1 MNYNHGATEKKW
13 QDLWNKHKSF
23 EAKEP
28 DAVAV
33 APNSPE
39 RLRVNS
45 QPLAPAKAGGMAN
58 NATAEASR
66 KKKYY
71 VLSMFPY
78 PSGRIH
84 MGHVRN
90 YTLGDVVARLKRA
103 QGFNVLHP
111 MGWDAFGLPAE
122 NAARE
127 RGISPKAWTYDNIA
141 VMRGELKRIGLSI
154 DWGREFATCDVAY
167 YKQQQKLFLDFYK
180 KGLAYRRKSFVNW
193 DPVDETVLANEQVID
208 GRGWRSGALIEK
220 RELSQWFFKIT
231 AYADDLL
238 QSLATLDRWPEKVRL
253 MQENW
258 IGKSEGAKVFFK
270 LTAIRSAPSSKDD
283 GATARAEET
292 IEVFTTRPDTLFG
305 ASFIAISPAHPMA
318 KQLAKNNPK
327 LDAFITEC
335 NRIGTT
341 AAAIETA
348 EKQGFDT
355 GLTALHPFV
364 SGKTLPVYVANFV
377 LMDYGTGAIFGC
389 PAHDQRDFEFARKYN
404 LEAIQVISPPLEGG
418 DKGVGSSIAAYT
430 GDGTLI
436 NSDFLNGLDV
446 VAAKKTA
453 IEKLKSMNIG
463 EGVTQFRLRDWG
475 ISRQRY
481 WGCPIPIIH
490 CKECGVVPVP
500 ENQLP
505 VELPEDVD
513 FTKGGNPLDN
523 HPAWKHVACPKCA
536 ANALRETDTCDTFVD
551 SSWYY
556 ARFCSPHND
565 DAPITTS
572 ATDYWLP
579 VDQYVGGVEHA
590 ILHLLYSRFF
600 TRAMKETGHVG
611 LKEPFAGLFTQG
623 MICHESY
630 KDENG
635 KWLYPEEME
644 KHPDGTAV
652 NVKTGKP
659 VTVGRVEVMSKSK
672 KNVVDPGR
680 IIDAYGADTARLF
693 MLSDSP
699 PERDLEWTESGIDG
713 AWRYIN
719 RLWRLVDEEPYVSL
733 LKAVAV
739 APSGAEQSPL
749 KKATHKTIAEVTD
762 HLQRFAF
769 NSAVAAIRKLT
780 NTLEEYAASI
790 SPPLAGGDKGEGSL
804 VAAKVITDIYET
816 NQPRPK
822 PLPQGEGLNV
832 YREGV
837 ETIARL
843 LSPMLPHIASE
854 MWEKLGHKTMLVDEA
869 WPIPDPALLV
879 DNVVTIAVQVNG
891 KLRATIECPRDYAK
905 DRLEAAALAQD
916 SVQRALNGSQPKK
929 VIIVPNKIVNV
940 VA

>member
-13 QDLWNKHKSF
+13 QNLWNEKKSF
-23 EAKEP
+23 EAKEDP
-28 DAVAV
+28 
-33 APNSPE
+33 S
-39 RLRVNS
+39 
-45 QPLAPAKAGGMAN
+45 
-58 NATAEASR
+58 

-90 YTLGDVVARLKRA
+90 YTLGDVVARLRRA

-127 RGISPKAWTYDNIA
+127 RGISPKDWTYDNIA
-141 VMRGELKRIGLSI
+141 NMRGELKRIGLSI
-154 DWGREFATCDVAY
+154 DWSREFATCDVTY

-193 DPVDETVLANEQVID
+193 DPIDETVLANEQVID
-208 GRGWRSGALIEK
+208 GRGWRSGALVEK
-220 RELSQWFFKIT
+220 RELNQWFFKIT
-231 AYADDLL
+231 AYAEDLL
-238 QSLATLDRWPEKVRL
+238 QLLSTLDRWPDKVRL

-270 LTAIRSAPSSKDD
+270 LTAPI
-283 GATARAEET
+283 ARAGASPAPAADAERMAT

-305 ASFIAISPAHPMA
+305 ASFIALSPGHPITA
-318 KQLAKNNPK
+318 ELAKNNTK
-327 LDAFITEC
+327 LADFVTEC

-348 EKQGFDT
+348 EKMGFDT
-355 GLTALHPFV
+355 GLTVAHPFIA
-364 SGKTLPVYVANFV
+364 GKTLPVYIANFV

-389 PAHDQRDFEFARKYN
+389 PAHDQRDFDFATKYK
-404 LEAIQVISPPLEGG
+404 LSVIEVIEQKGEAQPLP
-418 DKGVGSSIAAYT
+418 YT
-430 GDGTLI
+430 GDGALK
-436 NSDFLNGLDV
+436 NSGFLNGLDV
-446 VAAKKTA
+446 ASAKKTA
-453 IEKLKSMNIG
+453 IEKLKSMGIG

-475 ISRQRY
+475 VSRQRY
-481 WGCPIPIIH
+481 WGCPIPVIH
-490 CKECGVVPVP
+490 CKACGVVPVP
-500 ENQLP
+500 ETQLP
-505 VELPEDVD
+505 VVLPEDAD
-513 FTKGGNPLDN
+513 FKKGGNPLDN
-523 HPAWKHVACPKCA
+523 HPTWKHVKCPSCKA
-536 ANALRETDTCDTFVD
+536 DAQRETDTCDTFVD

-556 ARFCSPHND
+556 ARFCSPKND
-565 DAPITTS
+565 AAPITKS

-600 TRAMKETGHVG
+600 TRAMNETGHVG

-623 MICHESY
+623 MVCHESY
-630 KDENG
+630 KDEDG

-644 KHPDGTAV
+644 KRPDGTAV

-672 KNVVDPGR
+672 RNVVDPGR

-719 RLWRLVDEEPYVSL
+719 RLWRLVDEAPTL
-733 LKAVAV
+733 LNYT
-739 APSGAEQSPL
+739 SPNDNANL
-749 KKATHKTIAEVTD
+749 PPADLALRKATHKTIAEVTD

-780 NTLEEYAASI
+780 NAIEEYI
-790 SPPLAGGDKGEGSL
+790 SGKNANG
-804 VAAKVITDIYET
+804 T
-816 NQPRPK
+816 
-822 PLPQGEGLNV
+822 V
-832 YREGV
+832 YREAV
-837 ETIARL
+837 EAITRL
-843 LSPMLPHIASE
+843 ASPMMPHIASE

-869 WPIPDPALLV
+869 WPTPEAALLV

-891 KLRATIECPRDYAK
+891 KLRATIELPRDCAK
-905 DRLEAAALAQD
+905 DKAEAIALAQD
-916 SVQRALNGSQPKK
+916 SVVRALNGSQPKK